1 MEGYSQELA
10 LFERSI
16 IDNGVQSI
24 ESIEFQPTAPLS
36 ESAAVEFNYS
46 GASSDYI
53 DLSKTRLKLKVK
65 ITLADGTTITPSNNV
80 GLINLPLQSMFSQ
93 LDVYIQDKL
102 VTSSTNS
109 HYAYKSMFDV
119 MFDSNCLD
127 EKTALTSQLYY
138 RDMSSNMNGSPIVI
152 DDTRINAGLN
162 MRYTYTCDGQTVDME
177 GPLYFD
183 MAQQSKLLLNGVALH
198 FKLWPNRSEFKL
210 MAFDDEKYK
219 IEIVEAKLNI
229 SMVKVAPTLLL
240 AHASTLNNHVAIYD
254 YTKSHLISYQIP
266 ANTYQFM
273 QDDIFQSNIPLS
285 LCIGIVSSEAFAGD
299 YSKNPFNFEHSDV
312 KSVGLFIDGKC
323 QPSSR
328 PINVD
333 YGNKMYMEGYNS
345 ILQPNGKG
353 LRIDRGEYMEGYT
366 FYNFNIDPRYNNDMS
381 PPIKKG
387 LTRIE
392 IYFASPTPQALTII
406 LYAKSPSQ
414 LKIDG
419 VRNVII

>member
-1 MEGYSQELA
+1 MALTALA
-10 LFERSI
+10 LQMLRKRC
-16 IDNGVQSI
+16 
-24 ESIEFQPTAPLS
+24 L
-36 ESAAVEFNYS
+36 
-46 GASSDYI
+46 
-53 DLSKTRLKLKVK
+53 
-65 ITLADGTTITPSNNV
+65 
-80 GLINLPLQSMFSQ
+80 
-93 LDVYIQDKL
+93 
-102 VTSSTNS
+102 
-109 HYAYKSMFDV
+109 MFDV

-138 RDMSSNMNGSPIVI
+138 RDMSSNMNGAPIVI
-152 DDTRINAGLN
+152 DETTINAGLN

-285 LCIGIVSSEAFAGD
+285 LCVGIVSSEAFAGD
-299 YSKNPFNFEHSDV
+299 YSKNPFNFEHWDV

-353 LRIDRGEYMEGYT
+353 LRIDRGEYMKGYT
-366 FYNFNIDPRYNNDMS
+366 FYNFNIDPRYNNDMGA
-381 PPIKKG
+381 PIKKG